1 MPFMAFFCRPEKHS
15 LIYMAALALMGAAEG
30 LRLVGM
36 GGLGITSFKAC
47 RSFLSWC
54 RDDQTVLAK

>member
-15 LIYMAALALMGAAEG
+15 LIYMAALALMGVAEA

-36 GGLGITSFKAC
+36 ERSGYHKLQGLQKLPLLVQ
-47 RSFLSWC
+47 R
-54 RDDQTVLAK
+54 